1 MSCSRSHECI
11 AAYAPGAVIDARIPV
26 VKLSGNLDLSRY
38 AYAED
43 VAKRRRGP
51 ANTKTI
57 FDVGAGDGIMK
68 RPLEAAG
75 FTWFGFD
82 IAAREGI
89 GRWDLGNPCPVQ
101 DTAPDLVLWL
111 DVIEHLANPGIAL
124 DHIAATMAPGAAL
137 LITTPNPR
145 WSRSRLWALQ
155 SGYPACFTQADLD
168 SNGHVFPVW
177 PHVLQRML
185 TERGFTIAEYVTLDG
200 ATTWPGAPY
209 SLRYPVRCAV
219 AAMMIALE
227 RHDPTA
233 CGMSYG
239 VVANLGGSP
248 GARQRTRIA

>member
-1 MSCSRSHECI
+1 M
-11 AAYAPGAVIDARIPV
+11 PGAVIDIGFPV
-26 VKLSGNLDLSRY
+26 MKLSGNLNLSRY

-43 VAKRRRGP
+43 MARRRFSA
-51 ANTKTI
+51 ANAKTI
-57 FDVGAGDGIMK
+57 FDVGAGDGIMR

-75 FTWFGFD
+75 FTWLGFD
-82 IAAREGI
+82 IAARDGI

-101 DTAPDLVLWL
+101 DKAADLVLWL

-124 DHIAATMAPGAAL
+124 DHIAATMATGATL
-137 LITTPNPR
+137 LVTTPNPR

-155 SGYPACFTQADLD
+155 SGYPACFTQGDLD

-177 PHVLQRML
+177 PHILERML
-185 TERGFTIAEYVTLDG
+185 TDRGFKIAEYVTLDG

-219 AAMMIALE
+219 AAMMMVVE
-227 RHDPTA
+227 RRDPTA

-239 VVANLGGSP
+239 VVAELNGPP
-248 GARQRTRIA
+248 GAPASTRLA